1 MPRETARF
9 RRSSTPRS
17 CSTPSLSKRSA

>member
-1 MPRETARF
+1 MGGVCFRSSRRRWCSG

-17 CSTPSLSKRSA
+17 CW